1 LRFLFRA
8 TLILLAA
15 LILLLSVAVGLFRAT
30 VQRVTPYPEEL
41 RTATGELGSME
52 GEPVDAIV
60 WDRSAA
66 LEEKDGILY
75 MDSSRSY
82 PLQVRS
88 LAWISAPVLGS
99 LLLLAGILGYSLKR
113 AAVPPRS

>member
-1 LRFLFRA
+1 LKFLFRA
-8 TLILLAA
+8 ALILLAA
-15 LILLLSVAVGLFRAT
+15 QVAFLAVAFGFYRAT

-41 RTATGELGSME
+41 RAVTGELGAME

-60 WDRSAA
+60 WDRSAV

-88 LAWISAPVLGS
+88 LAWMAAPVAGG
-99 LLLLAGILGYSLKR
+99 LLLLAGILGFLIRR
-113 AAVPPRS
+113 AAPSSPQ